1 MLHSLTSKTE
11 FEVDHTLDRNI
22 LIFSFMLIERNL
34 SWSNCNLVHG
44 TEGKDNKLFCPKL
57 ISIYSFED
65 RRTSLAWPRYLS

>member
-34 SWSNCNLVHG
+34 NWPNCDLVHG

-57 ISIYSFED
+57 ISISENE
-65 RRTSLAWPRYLS
+65 PRVAKVP